1 MPFSLHRQIKKG
13 CMAYSSKC
21 GVAKKKKSCQRPCIV
36 NKKAHRSEVIALVL
50 CIYLYLFWAF
60 IPRLTLLSFT

>member
-21 GVAKKKKSCQRPCIV
+21 GVAKKKKICQRPCIV
-36 NKKAHRSEVIALVL
+36 KKKAHRSEVIA
-50 CIYLYLFWAF
+50 
-60 IPRLTLLSFT
+60 